1 MLGMGTTTERIT
13 KMSTTFTT
21 APFERSHGRKPKGH
35 GDWAFQA
42 ATRDTA
48 FDSELTGE
56 VQFFTGTFT
65 KARAEARRFF
75 GNPAWAMTDVEAV
88 FGIHVAVLG

>member
-1 MLGMGTTTERIT
+1 MGTTTERT
-13 KMSTTFTT
+13 SKMSTTFTT

-48 FDSELTGE
+48 FESELTGE
-56 VQFFTGTFT
+56 VEFFNGTFT
-65 KARAEARRFF
+65 EARAEARRFF
-75 GNPAWAMTDVEAV
+75 TAPL
-88 FGIHVAVLG
+88 VAVLG

>member
-1 MLGMGTTTERIT
+1 M
-13 KMSTTFTT
+13 KVKFTT
-21 APFERSHGRKPKGH
+21 APFERTHGRTPKGF
-35 GDWAFQA
+35 GAWAFQA
-42 ATRDTA
+42 TTHDTA
-48 FDSELTGE
+48 FESELTGE

-65 KARAEARRFF
+65 EARAEARRFF

>member
-1 MLGMGTTTERIT
+1 MLGMGTTTEET
-13 KMSTTFTT
+13 SKMSTTFTT

-48 FDSELTGE
+48 FESELTGE
-56 VQFFTGTFT
+56 VQFFNGTFT
-65 KARAEARRFF
+65 EARAEARRFF
-75 GNPAWAMTDVEAV
+75 TAPL
-88 FGIHVAVLG
+88 VAVLG